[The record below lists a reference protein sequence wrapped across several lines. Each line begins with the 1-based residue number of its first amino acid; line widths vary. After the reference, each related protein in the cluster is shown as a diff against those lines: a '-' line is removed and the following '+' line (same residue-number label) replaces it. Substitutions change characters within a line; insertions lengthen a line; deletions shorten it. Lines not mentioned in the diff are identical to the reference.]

1 MKLIIKDNIP
11 EFKVKLIRYLEEK
24 ISSNP
29 EFILAVVSYAGQTE
43 KEVDEMIAYMDSH
56 DELTEADV
64 TLYAIEISRKYNKSE
79 YRYVPIRELIKQ
91 KLT

>member
-1 MKLIIKDNIP
+1 MKIKQLKDNIP
-11 EFKVKLIRYLEEK
+11 KFKIKLIHYLEK

-56 DELTEADV
+56 DELTESEV
-64 TLYAIEISRKYNKSE
+64 TLYAIEISRKFDKGE
-79 YRYVPIRELIKQ
+79 YR
-91 KLT
+91 

>member
-1 MKLIIKDNIP
+1 MKKNIP
-11 EFKVKLIRYLEEK
+11 EFKKRLILRLEK
-24 ISSNP
+24 ISKDPN
-29 EFILAVVSYAGQTE
+29 FILAVGSYAGQTE

-79 YRYVPIRELIKQ
+79 YRYIPIRELIKQ